1 VLLLRFL
8 KYDFQCAA
16 ADGCCPLAPAPPALL
31 QLLSPMQQA
40 RLAAAA
46 WPWYPDPAKWAPLLV
61 GAAAAPAAP
70 AQGQQQQQQ
79 AQKT

>member
-1 VLLLRFL
+1 LL
-8 KYDFQCAA
+8 
-16 ADGCCPLAPAPPALL
+16 PPAWFALL

-61 GAAAAPAAP
+61 GAAPAPAAP
-70 AQGQQQQQQ
+70 AQGQMQQ